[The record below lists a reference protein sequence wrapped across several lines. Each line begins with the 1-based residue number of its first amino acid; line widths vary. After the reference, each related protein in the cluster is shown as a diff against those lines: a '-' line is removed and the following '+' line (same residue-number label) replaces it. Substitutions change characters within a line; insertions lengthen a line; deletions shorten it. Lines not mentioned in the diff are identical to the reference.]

1 MFSLTTSRGRPRSV
15 SKEESFIEAQED
27 EEEEDEARIPGMP
40 SKPCPQCDE
49 RFTTREGFL
58 EHIVVHSSI
67 VPFFTFDN
75 SVLLLIHLVTF
86 LGAKC
91 LMEMCNWANPVS
103 KEKPA
108 RLKREQLKQ
117 HMLSAHS
124 ESIPTA

>member
-1 MFSLTTSRGRPRSV
+1 MRRTIYNSGGIFGTHCC
-15 SKEESFIEAQED
+15 SFKY
-27 EEEEDEARIPGMP
+27 
-40 SKPCPQCDE
+40 S
-49 RFTTREGFL
+49 F
-58 EHIVVHSSI
+58 
-67 VPFFTFDN
+67 FFTFDK
-75 SVLLLIHLVTF
+75 SVLLLIYLVTF

>member
-67 VPFFTFDN
+67 VPFFTFDK
-75 SVLLLIHLVTF
+75 SVLILIYLVTF
-86 LGAKC
+86 FRCQVFDGNVQLG
-91 LMEMCNWANPVS
+91 
-103 KEKPA
+103 
-108 RLKREQLKQ
+108 
-117 HMLSAHS
+117 
-124 ESIPTA
+124 ESCFEGEACSFETRTAEATHA